1 MVKNPE
7 SFMKKYCLLSN
18 DVETTSIW
26 HNTLRDET
34 GYKVLIEGMPLLLNL
49 YKKYNIKSTFF
60 FTGYIAKL
68 YPEVVKMVL
77 PDGHEVAS
85 HGLSHEKEDGFDI
98 MPLKK
103 QIEHLRESKK
113 ILEDICGS
121 EVISFRAPALRVN
134 NDTAIALD
142 ECGYKIDSS
151 VASQRFDMFM
161 SFGGLKKLN
170 WLTAPRLP
178 YRTSQSTLFKKG
190 DGSIIEIPL
199 SASLI
204 PYLSTTMRIFPNLT
218 AVQRRIMAFETSKTS
233 KPIVFDTHPNEFIDE
248 SNEFRKVN
256 KRSKNIITSFLQDT
270 LRSELK
276 LKNLGLNGLKLY
288 EREINYFS
296 KKNFTFCTIKEY
308 CTQTG
313 LLK

>member
-1 MVKNPE
+1 MNNKIN
-7 SFMKKYCLLSN
+7 YCLLSN

-34 GYKVLIEGMPLLLNL
+34 GYKVLKEGMPALLEL
-49 YKKYNIKSTFF
+49 YEKYNVKSTFF

-68 YPEVVKMVL
+68 YPEIVKMVL
-77 PDGHEVAS
+77 PYGHEVGS
-85 HGLSHEKEDGFDI
+85 HGLSHEKEDGFDV

-103 QIEHLRESKK
+103 QIDHLKESKK
-113 ILEDICGS
+113 ILEDISGE

-134 NDTAIALD
+134 NDTGIALA
-142 ECGYKIDSS
+142 ESNYKIDSS

-178 YRTSQSTLFKKG
+178 YVASKNSLFKKG
-190 DGSIIEIPL
+190 DGEIIEIPL
-199 SASLI
+199 SASIL
-204 PYLSTTMRIFPNLT
+204 PYLSTTMRIFPRFT
-218 AVQRRIMAFETSKTS
+218 AFQRNIMAFESSKTG

-248 SNEFRKVN
+248 SDEERQIN
-256 KRSKNIITSFLQDT
+256 KRSKNIVSAFLQDT
-270 LRSELK
+270 LRSKLK
-276 LKNLGLNGLKLY
+276 VKNLGPAGLKIY
-288 EREINYFS
+288 EREINYFD
-296 KKNFTFCTIKEY
+296 KKNFEFCTIKEF
-308 CTQTG
+308 CIQKG